1 MTEQQHPIHAV
12 GSLVRHK
19 NLPDNTLAFVIK
31 HSGESGLGNGGII
44 VRALKPSPGNPSGVF
59 PTISI
64 RWELVSSS

>member
-44 VRALKPSPGNPSGVF
+44 VRALKQYLSGGNLFLRLDIHLTRNG
-59 PTISI
+59 
-64 RWELVSSS
+64 LH